1 MGFDEYFYSDGITVV
16 EWADKIKNSLPEEYM
31 TIYIKVED
39 NIRKLEITYIGD
51 KYKVVEE
58 KLYESFGI

>member
-1 MGFDEYFYSDGITVV
+1 
-16 EWADKIKNSLPEEYM
+16 M